1 MNKSAKEM
9 FELPKVEY
17 LHFYYK
23 DEYKTVHQSFEISEK
38 EFIESKG
45 KNLNYMNTLINHN
58 LKYLYEIE
66 MFDKYRIPLRTIY
79 LNKDGTIRK
88 TMVYDKEQGWL
99 DE

>member
-1 MNKSAKEM
+1 
-9 FELPKVEY
+9 
-17 LHFYYK
+17 
-23 DEYKTVHQSFEISEK
+23 
-38 EFIESKG
+38 
-45 KNLNYMNTLINHN
+45 MNTLINHN

-66 MFDKYRIPLRTIY
+66 MLDKYRIPLRTIY